1 MSTDSPEKRILTR
14 LFLAQRRLRFVR
26 GVAQG
31 LRWFAAG
38 SLAAALGLILL
49 WNWDRLPGPWQWAA
63 SAGRPAELLWLPFLL
78 GLGGFAGQWLK
89 TPPARETA
97 HRVDRIR
104 DGCDRLLTAVDWI
117 LSEKPR
123 TLVSERLLSAAAKEL
138 DDEARLRRDLR
149 RIEPVSARQFAL
161 LLSLGLPI
169 LLLLNLPA
177 HVGLPDSAAVWM
189 GPKQVDR
196 LTEQLAREL
205 QESRKLDNPEAKLKE
220 LLRKLEQER
229 HESKEKT
236 VEALERELTELGDT
250 LKAMAKGQDSARE
263 LLETLAER
271 ARQGQQLSPEDRL
284 ALEQLKKLLQS
295 EDQRA
300 LEKAESAWSKGDA
313 SEAAESLEELQRE
326 AGQAARE
333 LQEMASQG
341 EQGAQQPQEQSAPGE
356 GGAPQDGMEFDAA
369 RGDQH
374 PGGPAD
380 KPQQAGEGPAQGDFG
395 RGTTEQEKAGNQAQG
410 LRSRREAE
418 RTSDRVEEFRNLHEP
433 LRSQEES
440 SQTRVQGQLDP
451 DGPRRSTSRQGR
463 GLATEPAES
472 ISGGSLLRYR
482 EQAENAILREE
493 IPAEHREQV
502 RQYFERLDR

>member
-38 SLAAALGLILL
+38 ALAAALGLIFL

-78 GLGGFAGQWLK
+78 GLGGFARQWLT
-89 TPPARETA
+89 TPSARETA

-104 DGCDRLLTAVDWI
+104 DGRDRLLTAIDWI

-123 TLVSERLLSAAAKEL
+123 TLVSERLLSAAAAEL
-138 DDEARLRRDLR
+138 DDEGRLRRDLR
-149 RIEPVSARQFAL
+149 RIEPVSLRQFAL
-161 LLSLGLPI
+161 LLTLALPI
-169 LLLLNLPA
+169 FLLLNLPA
-177 HVGLPDSAAVWM
+177 HVGLPDTAAVWM

-236 VEALERELTELGDT
+236 VESVERELTQLSDT
-250 LKAMAKGQDSARE
+250 LKEMAKGQDSARE

-271 ARQGQQLSPEDRL
+271 ARQGLELSSEDRL
-284 ALEQLKKLLQS
+284 ALEQLKKLLQPDS
-295 EDQRA
+295 QSA

-313 SEAAESLEELQRE
+313 GEAAESLEELQRE
-326 AGQAARE
+326 TGQTARE

-341 EQGAQQPQEQSAPGE
+341 EQGAQQQQESAQGE

-380 KPQQAGEGPAQGDFG
+380 APGQMGEATGQGDFG
-395 RGTTEQEKAGNQAQG
+395 RGTTEQEKAGDQARG

-433 LRSQEES
+433 LRTEEDS

-451 DGPRRSTSRQGR
+451 DGPRQRTSRQGR
-463 GLATEPAES
+463 GIATEPAELQS
-472 ISGGSLLRYR
+472 SDSLLRYR

-493 IPAEHREQV
+493 IPAEHRDEV
-502 RQYFERLDR
+502 RQYFEGLDR